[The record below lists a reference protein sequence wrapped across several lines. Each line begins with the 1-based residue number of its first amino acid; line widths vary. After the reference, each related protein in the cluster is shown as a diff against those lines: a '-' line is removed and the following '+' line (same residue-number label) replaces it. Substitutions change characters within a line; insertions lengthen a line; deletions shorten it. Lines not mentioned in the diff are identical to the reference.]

1 MEETKK
7 TSKKTAVI
15 IICVVAVILAVV
27 IAAGMIVIRNSLIS
41 RSDAKEIALADAGL
55 HESDVSALRAR
66 LEFDDGRFEYEVSF
80 YNDGV
85 EYDYLIQARDGDI
98 IERDIEG
105 NGRTFQPSGSSG
117 QPDSSE
123 PVQDNAS
130 SVTGPDQE
138 AASQTIS
145 LDEAK
150 AMVLSDAGVS
160 ETKAAF
166 TKEKTDYDNGIQ
178 VYDIEF
184 YTSDAEYEY
193 EINVSDGTIYEKNI
207 EPFPVRSDG
216 SAGSGA
222 GQTDDTYIEAGRAK
236 EIALAD
242 AGLSESDV
250 RFDRT
255 ELDRDHGRAAY
266 EVEFYYDRTEYSY
279 TIDAVTGEI
288 IEYDT
293 DRG

>member
-1 MEETKK
+1 M
-7 TSKKTAVI
+7 
-15 IICVVAVILAVV
+15 
-27 IAAGMIVIRNSLIS
+27 
-41 RSDAKEIALADAGL
+41 
-55 HESDVSALRAR
+55 
-66 LEFDDGRFEYEVSF
+66 
-80 YNDGV
+80 
-85 EYDYLIQARDGDI
+85 
-98 IERDIEG
+98 
-105 NGRTFQPSGSSG
+105 
-117 QPDSSE
+117 
-123 PVQDNAS
+123 
-130 SVTGPDQE
+130 
-138 AASQTIS
+138 
-145 LDEAK
+145 
-150 AMVLSDAGVS
+150 
-160 ETKAAF
+160 
-166 TKEKTDYDNGIQ
+166 
-178 VYDIEF
+178 YDIEF